1 MNFAAPIAN
10 LSKGVIVGIISII
23 LILVFISIYLC
34 ARVRRERRLIAEMK
48 AAGLANFEEGNIE
61 SIDPD
66 VNLDE
71 QADLLPYNKDY
82 EFPRD
87 KLKLGKQLGAGAFG
101 VVLKAIAQGIVPYE
115 EESTVAVKM
124 VKKQTDNEVMKAL
137 VSELKIMIHLGQHLN
152 VVNLLGA
159 VTKNV
164 AKRELMVI
172 VEYCQFGNLQSFLVK
187 HRPFFVDQI
196 VNDKIDPSIMKN
208 DLRWSNNSA
217 FNTYN
222 RYEPLPLQWL
232 HVACFNLITNRG
244 ASASTTQHGNFRATM
259 TCCAKIYYLIGC
271 RLLFRFYFYAAELL

>member
-1 MNFAAPIAN
+1 M
-10 LSKGVIVGIISII
+10 
-23 LILVFISIYLC
+23 
-34 ARVRRERRLIAEMK
+34 IAELK

-71 QADLLPYNKDY
+71 QADLLPYNKDV

-101 VVLKAIAQGIVPYE
+101 VVLKATAQGIIPYE

-159 VTKNV
+159 VTKNI

-196 VNDKIDPSIMKN
+196 RNDKIDPMIMRN
-208 DLRWSNNSA
+208 DLRWSKNSA
-217 FNTYN
+217 YAPN
-222 RYEPLPLQWL
+222 R
-232 HVACFNLITNRG
+232 
-244 ASASTTQHGNFRATM
+244 
-259 TCCAKIYYLIGC
+259 
-271 RLLFRFYFYAAELL
+271 

>member
-1 MNFAAPIAN
+1 M
-10 LSKGVIVGIISII
+10 
-23 LILVFISIYLC
+23 
-34 ARVRRERRLIAEMK
+34 RRKTRLIAEMK
-48 AAGLANFEEGNIE
+48 AAGLANFEDGNLE

-71 QADLLPYNKDY
+71 QADLLPYNKDV

-101 VVLKAIAQGIVPYE
+101 VVVKAIAQGIVPHE

-124 VKKQTDNEVMKAL
+124 VKKQTDNDVMKAL

-159 VTKNV
+159 VTKNI

-187 HRPFFVDQI
+187 HRPYFVDQI
-196 VNDKIDPSIMKN
+196 RNDKIDTMIMKN
-208 DLRWSNNSA
+208 DLRWSKNSA
-217 FNTYN
+217 YNTYN
-222 RYEPLPLQWL
+222 RYAHFCSQPHTQL
-232 HVACFNLITNRG
+232 AC
-244 ASASTTQHGNFRATM
+244 
-259 TCCAKIYYLIGC
+259 
-271 RLLFRFYFYAAELL
+271 